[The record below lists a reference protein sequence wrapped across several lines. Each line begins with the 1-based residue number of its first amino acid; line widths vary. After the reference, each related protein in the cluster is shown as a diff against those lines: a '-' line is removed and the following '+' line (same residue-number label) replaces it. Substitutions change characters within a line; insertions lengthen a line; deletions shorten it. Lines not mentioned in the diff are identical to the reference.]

1 MTNIGECSADS
12 LTALLPHM
20 AGKKVL
26 VVGDLCLD
34 EYVIGRAQRLSRE
47 APVPILEFERRE
59 HKPGAAANP
68 ALNIASL
75 GSAAVVVGAIGDDD
89 YGRTLCRSLEEMGID
104 TSGVIVDRSRP
115 TTVKMRVLAEV
126 SLRYPQQII
135 RVDRQERRPLAPRI
149 KQKLIDYLRASIP
162 HVDAVLLSDYKGGVV
177 EQQAAAAI
185 LQIAA
190 THGKVLTVDSQGDLY
205 KFKGFTV
212 VKCNR
217 DEAQAV
223 LRKQLVTDD
232 DFSRGGRRLQRAL
245 SAGAVLITRGSDGM
259 TLVDGEGE
267 SLHIPAANRSEV
279 FDVTGAGDTVIA
291 ALTLAL
297 VAGGSFAQA
306 ALLSS
311 HAAGLVVRRL
321 GNATTTPA
329 ELERA
334 IRSHP
339 IAPR

>member
-1 MTNIGECSADS
+1 MDNII
-12 LTALLPHM
+12 ALLPRM

-34 EYVIGRAQRLSRE
+34 EYIVGRAQRLSRE
-47 APVPILEFERRE
+47 APVPILEFERRFCI
-59 HKPGAAANP
+59 PGAAANP

-75 GSAAVVVGAIGDDD
+75 GGVALMVGTVGEDES
-89 YGRTLCRSLEEMGID
+89 GVTLRQSLGKLGID
-104 TSGVIVDRSRP
+104 TSGVIVDPSRP

-126 SLRYPQQII
+126 SLRFPQQII
-135 RVDRQERRPLAPRI
+135 RVDKQERRPLSSRV
-149 KQKLIDYLRASIP
+149 KQQMIDHLKATVP
-162 HVDAVLLSDYKGGVV
+162 QVDAVLLSDYKGGVI
-177 EQQAAAAI
+177 EQRTVNAI
-185 LQIAA
+185 LQLAEA
-190 THGKVLTVDSQGDLY
+190 HNKVITVDSQGDLH

-217 DEAQAV
+217 EEAEAV
-223 LRKQLVTDD
+223 LRRALTSDE
-232 DFSRGGRRLQRAL
+232 DFGRGGRRLQRAL
-245 SAGAVLITRGSDGM
+245 MAGAVLITRGSDGM
-259 TLVDGEGE
+259 SLVEGEGLC
-267 SLHIPAANRSEV
+267 LHIPAANRSEV
-279 FDVTGAGDTVIA
+279 YDVTGAGDTVIA
-291 ALTLAL
+291 TVTLAL
-297 VAGGSFAQA
+297 VAGATFTEA

-329 ELERA
+329 ELEDT